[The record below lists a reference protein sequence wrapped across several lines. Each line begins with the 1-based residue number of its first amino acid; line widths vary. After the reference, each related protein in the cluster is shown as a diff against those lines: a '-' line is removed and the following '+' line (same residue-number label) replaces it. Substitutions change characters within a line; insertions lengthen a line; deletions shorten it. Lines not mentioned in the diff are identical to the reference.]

1 MKVTKTKNQDLWQW
15 HDKQE
20 DMIVSIGD
28 KDEMSCLASMI
39 HFGGGRL
46 SGKQKRLQKM
56 LHNKNFYEKSKG

>member
-1 MKVTKTKNQDLWQW
+1 MKITKTENQNLWQW

-20 DMIVSIGD
+20 DMIVSIRD

-39 HFGGGRL
+39 HVGGRL

>member
-1 MKVTKTKNQDLWQW
+1 MKITKTKNQDLWQW

-39 HFGGGRL
+39 HIGASS
-46 SGKQKRLQKM
+46 SGKQKRLKRM
-56 LHNKNFYEKSKG
+56 FHNKKFYEKSQG